1 MIPHRLRGQIVDVV
15 ARRIFPGEIE
25 IEGGRIARVKELAV
39 APRRHL
45 VPGFV
50 DAHVHI
56 ESSLLPPSEFA
67 RLALPRGT
75 VATVSDPHEIA
86 NVLGLEGVRWM
97 IEDARSTPLKF
108 SFGAPSCVPSSAFE
122 TTGATLGVEAV
133 RALLEDPAVS
143 HLAEVMAYEQVIAGD
158 PEVQAKLQAARAL
171 GKPVDGHAPGLSG
184 GALARYA
191 GQGISTDHEC
201 TTYEEAEAKIEAGMK
216 VMLREGS
223 AARAYEA
230 LAPLLERHPD
240 KVMFCSDDRHPDDL
254 MEGHV
259 DALVRRA
266 LADGYGLF
274 DVLRAATFNPVRHY
288 GLPVG
293 LLQEGDPADVMEVD
307 DFSELLV
314 RRVFIDG
321 QLAYDHTRIT
331 WPRVPR
337 APINRFVGAPRAP
350 EDFAVPAEGETV
362 RVLQVT
368 DGELLTREVHRAAH
382 LVEGRL
388 AADPLRDVLKL
399 VVVPRYA
406 EGPPA
411 VGLVEG
417 FGLRRGALASS
428 VAHDAHNI
436 VAVGADDADLA
447 AAVNAVIAHEGGLA
461 VSADGVTDVLPL
473 PIAGLMS
480 NLEGAECALRYQSL
494 EKRARILGARLRAPL
509 MTLSFLALPV
519 IPDLKMTDR
528 GLVRA
533 GEGLVPLFVEPD
545 L

>member
-1 MIPHRLRGQIVDVV
+1 MPIPHRLRGQIVDVV
-15 ARRIFPGEIE
+15 ARRIFPGELE
-25 IEGGRIARVKELAV
+25 IEGGRIARVRELAV

-50 DAHVHI
+50 DAHIHI

-67 RLALPRGT
+67 RMALPRGT

-97 IEDARSTPLKF
+97 IDDARTTPLKF
-108 SFGAPSCVPSSAFE
+108 SFGAPSCVPSSGHE
-122 TTGATLGVEAV
+122 TTGATLGVDAV
-133 RALLEDPAVS
+133 KDLLADPSVS
-143 HLAEVMAYEQVIAGD
+143 HLAEVMAYEAVLAGD
-158 PEVQAKLQAARAL
+158 PDVQAKLRAAREI
-171 GKPVDGHAPGLSG
+171 GKPVDGHAPGLDG
-184 GALARYA
+184 DALARYA
-191 GQGISTDHEC
+191 GHGISTDHEC
-201 TTYEEAEAKIEAGMK
+201 VTLEEAEAKIAAGMK

-230 LAPLLERHPD
+230 LSPLLDRHPD

-254 MEGHV
+254 ALGHV

-266 LADGYGLF
+266 LADGHGFF
-274 DVLRAATFNPVRHY
+274 DVLRAATLNPVRHY

-307 DFSELLV
+307 DFEELLV

-331 WPRVPR
+331 WPRVPP
-337 APINRFVGAPRAP
+337 APVNRFVGRPRAK
-350 EDFAVPAEGETV
+350 DDLRLPAEGSTV
-362 RVLQVT
+362 RVLQVN
-368 DGELLTREVHRAAH
+368 DGELITKEIHRAAH
-382 LVEGRL
+382 TTDGLVTS
-388 AADPLRDVLKL
+388 DPIRDVLKL
-399 VVVPRYA
+399 AVVPRYA
-406 EGPPA
+406 DGPVSIA
-411 VGLVEG
+411 LVEG

-428 VAHDAHNI
+428 VAHDAHNV
-436 VAVGADDADLA
+436 VAVGVHDEDLLGA
-447 AAVNAVIAHEGGLA
+447 INAVIQAKGGLA
-461 VSADGVTDVLPL
+461 VSADGVTDLLPL

-480 NLEGAECALRYQSL
+480 VLEGEECALRYQSL
-494 EKRARILGARLRAPL
+494 EKRARILGAKLRAPL

-519 IPDLKMTDR
+519 IPDLKVTDQ

-533 GEGLVPLFVEPD
+533 GEGPVSLFVQ
-545 L
+545 